1 MTMLW
6 INVVESKYC
15 GLFLNIYFKE
25 KSHANNKPYG
35 F

>member
-1 MTMLW
+1 MQC
-6 INVVESKYC
+6 C
-15 GLFLNIYFKE
+15 GSMWLNQNIAVYFLIIFKE